1 MCGIAGAVN
10 YPELKNKHAVM
21 QHRGPDSYGT
31 WEEDNVC
38 LIHRRLAILD
48 LTTAGHQPMEF
59 ENLVISF
66 NGEIYNYKEIR
77 TELLAVGYQFHSET
91 DTEVI
96 LKAYHFWGKQ
106 SVKKLNGMFAF
117 CIYNRVTKNIFIARD
132 HAGIKPLFYG
142 VHNNSFVF
150 GSELKIF
157 PDFMK
162 KEKDEAALIKF
173 LVLSYIPAPDSA
185 YKNIKKLEP
194 GSILEFQDGNIKIE
208 KFWKYNDAST
218 HLETF
223 KIGTYEEAVQLTEQ
237 KLIKSVEQQMI
248 ADVPI
253 GSFLSGGVDSSLIT
267 ALAQKHSS
275 NPIKTFG
282 MGFPVKDLDES
293 PYAADVAKHLKTD
306 HTTLM
311 FTHNELMELLPDYDF
326 YFDEPF
332 GDTASLPLSILCKK
346 AKESGITVA
355 LSGDGGDEFFLGYE
369 RYEFAPKYSK
379 LFSKNPQIFRG
390 LLSSAMTSSGIDK
403 AQKMASAVKD
413 PSVLNFYQVLSTC
426 IKPWDISQAV
436 SREVLDKEF
445 GKKELN
451 IFDIWELPNANFNTA
466 RDLAKIDILYNLPDD
481 MLVKAD
487 RASMRFSLEMR
498 VPIIDREIMELSAA
512 IPEHFHLKNGKK
524 SILKDILYKYVPRE
538 LIERPKRGFTVPV
551 AHWFRNELK
560 GEIENLTVGLPD
572 FINKNYVH
580 RLVKEHLKG
589 HNHSYTLWNIMRLKK
604 FMSN

>member
-10 YPELKNKHAVM
+10 YPEIETKHDLL
-21 QHRGPDSYGT
+21 QHRGPDSFGI
-31 WEEDNVC
+31 WEKDEVC
-38 LIHRRLAILD
+38 MVHRRLAILD
-48 LTTAGHQPMEF
+48 LSQAGHQPMEF

-66 NGEIYNYKEIR
+66 NGEIYNYQAIRKELI
-77 TELLAVGYQFHSET
+77 ANGYQFHSET

-96 LKAYHFWGKQ
+96 LKAYHFWGKE

-117 CIYNRVTKNIFIARD
+117 CIYNTETKNIFVARD
-132 HAGIKPLFYG
+132 HVGIKPLYYG
-142 VHNNSFVF
+142 FQNNIFVF

-157 PDFMK
+157 PEAMK
-162 KEKDEAALIKF
+162 REKDEAALIKF

-185 YKNIKKLEP
+185 YKSIKKLKP
-194 GSILEFQDGNIKIE
+194 GCTLEFHNGKINIE
-208 KFWKYNDAST
+208 NFWNYNEPST
-218 HLETF
+218 HLESF
-223 KIGTYEEAVQLTEQ
+223 KIETYEQAVQLTEE
-237 KLIKSVEQQMI
+237 KLIKSVKQQMI

-267 ALAQKHSS
+267 ALAQKQSKT
-275 NPIKTFG
+275 PIKTFG

-293 PYAADVAKHLKTD
+293 PYAAEVAKHLKTD

-311 FTHNELMELLPDYDF
+311 FTHHELMELLPDYDF

-346 AKESGITVA
+346 AREAGITVA
-355 LSGDGGDEFFLGYE
+355 LSGDGGDEFFLGYD

-379 LFSKNPQIFRG
+379 LFSKNPSMFRG
-390 LLSSAMTSSGIDK
+390 LLGSAMQISGVDK
-403 AQKMASAVKD
+403 AKKMATAVKD

-426 IKPWDISQAV
+426 IKPWDIPDAIV
-436 SREVLDKEF
+436 PEVLEKEF
-445 GKKELN
+445 GKKTLT
-451 IFDIWELPNANFNTA
+451 ILDILDLQNPKANTA
-466 RDLAKIDILYNLPDD
+466 ADLAKIDISYNLPDD

-538 LIERPKRGFTVPV
+538 LIERPKRGFTVPL

-560 GEIENLTVGLPD
+560 GELEDLADDLPS
-572 FINKNYVH
+572 FIKKEFVLK
-580 RLVKEHLKG
+580 LVAEHLKG
-589 HNHSYTLWNIMRLKK
+589 YNHSYTLWNLMRIKK
-604 FMSN
+604 FMSS